1 MSSESRTSG
10 CLQDFPL
17 LVGGQ
22 RRSGRGEP
30 VIISEPWSGQP
41 FASVGMG
48 TTDDLDDAVSAAAA
62 AFEGSGWATGRPL
75 ERAAVLSQVASA
87 LRARTDEIGA
97 LEARNVGRP
106 LVECRSNVEL
116 AADAFAYF
124 ASLSTHLRGA
134 SIPMGPDLLDYS
146 LREPY
151 GVCGLITPWNN
162 PIVLSSWKIAAG
174 LAAGNAL
181 VVKPASATPLSVLVV
196 ADLLHE
202 LGLPSGMLNVVPG
215 PGGRLGDHLAAH
227 PGVRKVSFTGSTA
240 TGIHVL
246 QRAAPNLAKVSLELG
261 GKSPSL
267 VFADAEMDQVV
278 SGSVPA
284 MFSNAGQMCTAR
296 SRILVQRSCYDEFV
310 DRFVGRVGKLRMGS
324 PFDDTVTLGPLISS
338 VQVDSVLGFVERAR
352 ADGAQILC
360 GGGRPADPALAA
372 GNFVEPTVVAGVKD
386 DMEVVTEEVFGP
398 VVVVDQFDDEEE
410 VIRRVNTSKYGLAA
424 TVWTRDLARAHRVAA
439 ALQVG
444 TVTVNTTKVSHVYAP
459 FGGYKQSGLGRELGL
474 EGLDEFLQVKNVI
487 VSTM

>member
-1 MSSESRTSG
+1 MPNEPATTDR
-10 CLQDFPL
+10 LHAFRMV
-17 LVGGQ
+17 VGGE
-22 RRSGRGEP
+22 RRAGRGEQS
-30 VIISEPWSGQP
+30 VLVEPWSGQP
-41 FASVGMG
+41 FATVEMG
-48 TTDDLDDAVSAAAA
+48 TTDDLDDAVFAAAA
-62 AFEGSGWATGRPL
+62 AFDGSGWATGRPL
-75 ERAAVLSQVASA
+75 DRAAVLGQVAST
-87 LRARTDEIGA
+87 LRARTEEIGA

-106 LVECRSNVEL
+106 LAECRHNVEL

-134 SIPMGPDLLDYS
+134 SIPIGSGLLDYS

-181 VVKPASATPLSVLVV
+181 VVKPASATPLSVLIM
-196 ADLLHE
+196 ADLLE
-202 LGLPSGMLNVVPG
+202 EAGLPGGVLNVVPG
-215 PGGRLGDHLAAH
+215 PGGQLGDHLAAH

-267 VFADAEMDQVV
+267 VFADAEMDAAI

-296 SRILVQRSCYDEFV
+296 SRILVQRSRYDEFL
-310 DRFVGRVGKLRMGS
+310 DRFVDRVGQLKMGS
-324 PFDDTVTLGPLISS
+324 PFDEAVTLGPLISPA
-338 VQVDSVLGFVERAR
+338 QVDTVLRFIERAK
-352 ADGAQILC
+352 ADGARIVC
-360 GGGRPADPALAA
+360 GGGRPSDPMLAA
-372 GNFVEPTVVAGVKD
+372 GNFVEPTVITGVKD
-386 DMEVVTEEVFGP
+386 DMEIVTEEVFGP
-398 VVVVDQFDDEEE
+398 VVVVEQFDDEDE
-410 VIRRVNTSKYGLAA
+410 VVRRVNASRYGLAA
-424 TVWTRDLARAHRVAA
+424 TVWTRDLALAHRVAA
-439 ALQVG
+439 VLQAG
-444 TVTVNTTKVSHVYAP
+444 TVTINTTKVSHVYAP

-487 VSTM
+487 VSTV